1 MFPFNPRRS
10 DVKKAA
16 IILLVGM
23 LVLFWGCATKKEE
36 QKIVAKV
43 GDRVITV
50 EDLEKEWRAAS
61 RLIIRGMSELQ
72 RKKELVD
79 KLISDQVVIM
89 EAYKQGI
96 DNEVEADTNLAEQ
109 KDRLLS
115 MVLYTKEIADKV
127 KVTESEMKQE
137 YQMMQEEVHASHI
150 LLETKEQAD
159 SIYQMLKEGADFAQ
173 LAKERSID
181 PSAKDNAGDL
191 GFFRWGKMVPEF
203 QEVAFK
209 MKEGEISRP
218 VQTSFGWHIIK
229 LIERR
234 GVEQPP
240 YEEAKGVI
248 QSTLEKAKRENRV
261 KEYFQELR
269 KKVGFKINE
278 EVLDLLISKK
288 EELPPD
294 TLGLQR
300 MGDFLDISKFT
311 PEEKEMTLF
320 TYKDGKVTAE
330 EFAQQ
335 FNEIPQRYRPR
346 LSDREKIKEYAFQ
359 TLVKDLILDVAREE
373 NLEES
378 EEFKRDWTGVKEQEM
393 AKRMK
398 TEVILKGVEI
408 SDEEI
413 KDYYE
418 RYKDRFSIQPQ
429 VKVRE
434 ILVGKEEEAED
445 ILKQLKKGTDFA
457 TLATEKTIRTYAK
470 NTGGDLGSFNRSRYP
485 ELFDAAVEM
494 TKGSLGGPIKI
505 IDRQFGEG
513 YAVIKLEDKTE
524 GRLQPLEEVRDK
536 VISMASRE
544 KESSVYKN
552 WVENAKAGYKIEIY
566 DEVIESTVE
575 EKEETPPE
583 KG

>member
-1 MFPFNPRRS
+1 M
-10 DVKKAA
+10 KKAA

-191 GFFRWGKMVPEF
+191 GFFSWGKMVPEF

-393 AKRMK
+393 AKRMR
-398 TEVILKGVEI
+398 TEVILKGVEV
-408 SDEEI
+408 SDDEI
-413 KDYYE
+413 QSYYE

>member
-1 MFPFNPRRS
+1 M
-10 DVKKAA
+10 KKA
-16 IILLVGM
+16 ILFLLAGVLV
-23 LVLFWGCATKKEE
+23 LALFWGCATKKEE
-36 QKIVAKV
+36 GKIVAKV
-43 GDRVITV
+43 GDRKITV
-50 EDLEKEWRAAS
+50 EDLENEWRAAS
-61 RLIIRGMSELQ
+61 RLMIQGMSELQ
-72 RKKELVD
+72 RKRELVN
-79 KLISDQVVIM
+79 KLIADQVVIM
-89 EAYKQGI
+89 EAYKEGI
-96 DNEVEADTNLAEQ
+96 DTQVEADTNFAKQ
-109 KDRLLS
+109 KERLLS
-115 MVLYTKEIADKV
+115 RVLYIKEIADKV

-137 YQMMQEEVHASHI
+137 YRMMQEEVHTWHI
-150 LLETKEQAD
+150 LMETKEQAD
-159 SIYQMLKEGADFAQ
+159 SIYQTLKEGADFAQ

-191 GFFRWGKMVPEF
+191 GFFSWGKMVPEF
-203 QEVAFK
+203 QQVAFK

-218 VQTSFGWHIIK
+218 VKTTFGWHIIK

-234 GVEQPP
+234 KMEQPP

-248 QSTLEKAKRENRV
+248 QSTLEKEKRENRV

-294 TLGLQR
+294 TLGLR
-300 MGDFLDISKFT
+300 VMGDLLDLNKFT

-320 TYKDGKVTAE
+320 TYKDGEVKVE

-359 TLVKDLILDVAREE
+359 SLVPELILDVAREK
-373 NLEES
+373 NLEDS
-378 EEFKRDWTGVKEQEM
+378 QDFKDEWTGVKEKEM

-398 TEVILKGVEI
+398 SEVILKGVEI
-408 SDEEI
+408 SDDEI
-413 KDYYE
+413 KSYYD
-418 RYKDRFSIQPQ
+418 RHKDRFSIQPQ
-429 VKVRE
+429 VKLRE
-434 ILVGKEEEAED
+434 ILVKDKEEAEN
-445 ILKQLKKGTDFA
+445 ILKQLKKGADFA

-470 NTGGDLGSFNRSRYP
+470 NSGGDLGSFTRSRYP

-494 TKGSLGGPIKI
+494 KKGSLGGPAKI
-505 IDRQFGEG
+505 RDRQFGEG

-524 GRLQPLEEVRDK
+524 GKLQPLEEVKDK
-536 VISMASRE
+536 VISMARRE
-544 KESSVYKN
+544 KDNTIYRN
-552 WVENAKAGYKIEIY
+552 WVENAKARYKIEIY

-575 EKEETPPE
+575 EKEETPAE